1 MSRVYKRQARDGKQR
16 WYVCV
21 TYRGQRYREI
31 AGDTKQAALKHLR
44 DLETR
49 LEKKGNVAEKKVP
62 FDFLC
67 DEYLRW
73 TQINLAPQ
81 TRRERVIAVRAH
93 LKPFFPGL
101 AGDIDVRTIEAYKTL
116 RMAKRISC
124 WTMNNE
130 LKVLS
135 CILKFGVEN
144 KYLEEIPK
152 IRRVKIQKKSPRFLS
167 VEEIGK
173 VIAAARSDVR
183 PMLQF
188 MIFTGL
194 RKGEV
199 RHLEWSD
206 VDFQHQLVHVRPKET
221 WGPKTENSAR
231 TVPLCDPAVEA
242 LRMAWERAEK
252 RKVKSPLVFP
262 GRKGPLNDIRDS
274 LNGACN
280 RAGVPHIRVHGL
292 RHTFGSQMAMAGAD
306 PFAIMKA
313 MGHTDIK
320 TTMIYVSLGKS
331 HIRDQVEKLNAIRL
345 LPSPTPVINALGND
359 AVWKKRYLRVYTAPN
374 S

>member
-1 MSRVYKRQARDGKQR
+1 MSRVYKTLSRTGKTR

-21 TYRGQRYREI
+21 TYRGQRYREVG
-31 AGDTKQAALKHLR
+31 GDTKQAALKRLR
-44 DLETR
+44 ELETR
-49 LEKKGNVAEKKVP
+49 LEKTGKVVEKKVP

-101 AGDIDVRTIEAYKTL
+101 AGEIDVRSVEAYKAL
-116 RMAKRISC
+116 RMAKGISP
-124 WTMNNE
+124 WTMNSE

-144 KYLEEIPK
+144 KYIEEIPK
-152 IRRVKIQKKSPRFLS
+152 IRRVKIQKKSPRSLS
-167 VEEIGK
+167 AEEIGK
-173 VIAAARSDVR
+173 VLAAARPFVR
-183 PMLQF
+183 EIIQVM
-188 MIFTGL
+188 MFTGI
-194 RKGEV
+194 RKGEL

-206 VDFQHQLVHVRPKET
+206 VDLETRLLHVRPKDT
-221 WGPKTENSAR
+221 WGPKTENSSR
-231 TVPLCDPAVEA
+231 TIPLCDPAVEA
-242 LRMAWERAEK
+242 LKMAWERNEK
-252 RKVKSPLVFP
+252 RKEKSTLVFP
-262 GRKGPLNDIRDS
+262 GRKGGHLTDIRGG
-274 LNGACN
+274 LNGACD

-331 HIRDQVEKLNAIRL
+331 HIRDQVEKLNGIHL
-345 LPSPTPVINALGND
+345 LPAPALQRVFPRALPATTPPNRVTGN
-359 AVWKKRYLRVYTAPN
+359 YGT
-374 S
+374 

>member
-1 MSRVYKRQARDGKQR
+1 MSRVYKIQARDGKQR

-31 AGDTKQAALKHLR
+31 VGDTKQAALKHLR
-44 DLETR
+44 ELEAR
-49 LEKKGNVAEKKVP
+49 LEKKGSVAEKKVP

-101 AGDIDVRTIEAYKTL
+101 VSDIDVRSVEAYKAL

-130 LKVLS
+130 LKILS

-144 KYLEEIPK
+144 KYLEEIPR
-152 IRRVKIQKKSPRFLS
+152 IRRVKIQKKDPRFLS
-167 VEEIGK
+167 AEEIGK
-173 VIAAARSDVR
+173 VLAAARPDVR

-199 RHLEWSD
+199 RYLEWSD
-206 VDFQHQLVHVRPKET
+206 VDLQHRLVHVRPKEV
-221 WGPKTENSAR
+221 WSPKTESSSR
-231 TVPLCDPAVEA
+231 TVPLCDPALEA
-242 LRMAWERAEK
+242 LQMAWERAEK
-252 RKVKSPLVFP
+252 RKVESPLVFP
-262 GRKGPLNDIRDS
+262 GRKGPLNDIRES
-274 LNGACN
+274 LNGACK
-280 RAGVPHIRVHGL
+280 RASVAHIRVHGL

-345 LPSPTPVINALGND
+345 HPLPTQEIRALSA
-359 AVWKKRYLRVYTAPN
+359 AVCAK
-374 S
+374 

>member
-1 MSRVYKRQARDGKQR
+1 
-16 WYVCV
+16 
-21 TYRGQRYREI
+21 
-31 AGDTKQAALKHLR
+31 
-44 DLETR
+44 
-49 LEKKGNVAEKKVP
+49 
-62 FDFLC
+62 
-67 DEYLRW
+67 
-73 TQINLAPQ
+73 
-81 TRRERVIAVRAH
+81 
-93 LKPFFPGL
+93 
-101 AGDIDVRTIEAYKTL
+101 
-116 RMAKRISC
+116 MAKGISP

-167 VEEIGK
+167 AEEIGK
-173 VIAAARSDVR
+173 VLAAARADVR
-183 PMLQF
+183 AMLQF

-194 RKGEV
+194 RKGEA

-206 VDFQHQLVHVRPKET
+206 VDLKQRLVHVRPKEI
-221 WGPKTENSAR
+221 WSPKTESSAR
-231 TVPLCDPAVEA
+231 TVPLCDPAIEA
-242 LRMAWERAEK
+242 LQMAWEHAEK
-252 RKVKSPLVFP
+252 REVKSSLVFP
-262 GRKGPLNDIRDS
+262 GRKGPLNDVRES
-274 LNGACN
+274 LNGACK

-331 HIRDQVEKLNAIRL
+331 HIREQVEKLNAIRL
-345 LPSPTPVINALGND
+345 RPPAAGEIRALPVA
-359 AVWKKRYLRVYTAPN
+359 ACAE
-374 S
+374 

>member
-1 MSRVYKRQARDGKQR
+1 VSRVYKILSKTGKTR

-21 TYRGQRYREI
+21 TYRGQRYREVG
-31 AGDTKQAALKHLR
+31 GDTKQAALKRLR
-44 DLETR
+44 ELETR
-49 LEKKGNVAEKKVP
+49 LEKTGKVVEKKVP

-101 AGDIDVRTIEAYKTL
+101 AGDIDVRSVEAYKAL
-116 RMAKRISC
+116 RMSKGISP

-144 KYLEEIPK
+144 KYLEEIPR
-152 IRRVKIQKKSPRFLS
+152 IRRVKIQKKSPRSLS
-167 VEEIGK
+167 AEEIGK
-173 VIAAARSDVR
+173 VLAAARPSVR
-183 PMLQF
+183 PMLQL

-206 VDFQHQLVHVRPKET
+206 VDLNNRLLHVRPKET
-221 WGPKTENSAR
+221 WGPKTESSTR

-242 LRMAWERAEK
+242 LQMAWERAEK
-252 RKVKSPLVFP
+252 RNVKSSLVFP
-262 GRKGPLNDIRDS
+262 GRKGPLNDIRES
-274 LNGACN
+274 LNSACK
-280 RAGVPHIRVHGL
+280 RAGVDHIRVHGL

-331 HIRDQVEKLNAIRL
+331 HIREQVEKLNGIRL
-345 LPSPTPVINALGND
+345 LPPPAPRMKTLPALGCIN
-359 AVWKKRYLRVYTAPN
+359 
-374 S
+374 